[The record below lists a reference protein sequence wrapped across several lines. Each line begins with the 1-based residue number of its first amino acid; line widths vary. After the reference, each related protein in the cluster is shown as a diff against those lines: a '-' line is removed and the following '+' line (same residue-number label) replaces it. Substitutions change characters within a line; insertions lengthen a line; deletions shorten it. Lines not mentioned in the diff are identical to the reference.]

1 MKLFFLFYY
10 INFFLFAN
18 DYIISGNVL
27 DSDSE
32 TGLSNVNIFLENQ
45 KQIIQTDKLGYFNFL
60 LENSE
65 YKSID
70 LTFRLIGY
78 EDKTLKI
85 NLIDQKL
92 SKNVIAV
99 VI

>member
-1 MKLFFLFYY
+1 MKLFSKSFFLLF
-10 INFFLFAN
+10 INFLIFAN

-45 KQIIQTDKLGYFNFL
+45 KQIIQTDELGYFNFL

-65 YKSID
+65 
-70 LTFRLIGY
+70 
-78 EDKTLKI
+78 
-85 NLIDQKL
+85 
-92 SKNVIAV
+92 
-99 VI
+99 